1 MSELD
6 QLRQEAEQL
15 KDQIRDARKA
25 CADATLSQITNTDP
39 VGRVQTRTRRTLR
52 GHLAKIYAMHW
63 GTDSR
68 LLVSNFKSSRPSPH
82 LLLKPRAQFSLREE
96 SLCCN

>member
-15 KDQIRDARKA
+15 KNQIRDAQKA
-25 CADATLSQITNTDP
+25 CADATLSQITNNIDP
-39 VGRVQTRTRRTLR
+39 VGRIQMRTRRTLR
-52 GHLAKIYAMHW
+52 GHLAKIYAVHW

-68 LLVSNFKSSRPSPH
+68 LLNFERARPSPH
-82 LLLKPRAQFSLREE
+82 LLLKPRTQFPLREE
-96 SLCCN
+96 SLL